1 MNFPPPGV
9 HKFGTPPV
17 SGGSRPGPG
26 QKLFSLIDHFLIPTD
41 VVIPPRVG
49 VGVEKKKHFFKNL
62 TPPSRSDQIEG
73 PQITS
78 ETLQIDLRTLQDVD
92 LDLPELVSGPQ
103 IIKSGPPRTSFW
115 TQILIPGPWGS
126 EFVSRRY
133 TPTHL
138 DPDPTLGSE
147 IHKGE

>member
-92 LDLPELVSGPQ
+92 LDLPEAL
-103 IIKSGPPRTSFW
+103 SGPPNRQSGPSGTSFW
-115 TQILIPGPWGS
+115 TLGTQICGPRPHLPRSTSRISGRV
-126 EFVSRRY
+126 VSAL
-133 TPTHL
+133 PTH
-138 DPDPTLGSE
+138 
-147 IHKGE
+147 